1 MASNLLSSELA
12 TPNPPNTMATSIL
25 ALPYHL
31 RSPRL
36 RWAALAI
43 DLAESEVR
51 AFKAMASDLRLPNKT
66 RAKARM
72 LLGLHQRVPLHDL
85 CLELHLDRRTLFRNA
100 SELAE
105 RDQREAFIAAA
116 RSAIGA

>member
-1 MASNLLSSELA
+1 MANSTLS
-12 TPNPPNTMATSIL
+12 
-25 ALPYHL
+25 LPYHL

-43 DLAESEVR
+43 DLAEPEVR
-51 AFKAMASDLRLPNKT
+51 VFKAMAADLRLSNKL

-85 CLELHLDRRTLFRNA
+85 CLELHMDRRTLFRSA
-100 SELAE
+100 SDLAE
-105 RDQREAFIAAA
+105 RDQREAFITSA
-116 RSAIGA
+116 RSTIGA